1 MSVLKELVLVGA
13 GHAHVIVL
21 RNFGIRPEPGVR
33 LTLITRQVDT
43 PYSGML
49 PGLIA
54 GHYSFDDVHID
65 TRPLTRFAG
74 ARLYQS
80 EAVGIDLAGK
90 RVICRDRPPVPFDVL
105 SIDIGSAPSACV
117 RGVAE
122 HAIPVKPIDGLLAR
136 FEAVR
141 QRVLAAGGRAHVAVV
156 GAGAGGVELM
166 LALHY
171 RLTSEV
177 TAAGHATERLKFT
190 LFSATDDILPTF
202 PAAMQQCLRAL
213 LQERGIAVL
222 TGSRVD
228 AVEPGAVHIAGRGHV
243 AVDEVFWTTE
253 AEPARWLAE
262 TDLALDHQG
271 FIRVTQALQSV
282 SHPDVFAAGDV
293 AMIEGFHLPRSGVYA
308 VRQGPPLACNLRRFL
323 SGRPLTRYKPQRD
336 ALYLLSTGGKHAVG
350 TRNGI
355 TFRGH
360 WVWKLKDWLD
370 RRFMA
375 RFSTLP
381 DAASCSKLGLDR
393 RHQ

>member
-1 MSVLKELVLVGA
+1 MPVLKELVLVGA
-13 GHAHVIVL
+13 GHAHVTVL
-21 RNFGIRPEPGVR
+21 RDFGMRPEPGVR
-33 LTLITRQVDT
+33 LTLVTRQVET

-54 GHYSFDDVHID
+54 GHYSFNDAHID
-65 TRPLTRFAG
+65 TRPLARFAG
-74 ARLYQS
+74 AELYRS

-90 RVICRDRPPVPFDVL
+90 RVICRDRPPVRFDVL

-136 FEAVR
+136 LETAR
-141 QRVLAAGGRAHVAVV
+141 QRVLAAQGRAHVGVV
-156 GAGAGGVELM
+156 GAGAAGVELM

-171 RLTSEV
+171 RLMSEI
-177 TAAGHATERLKFT
+177 TAAGHPAGGLKFT

-202 PAAMQQCLRAL
+202 PAAMRRYLRTL

-228 AVEPGAVHIAGRGHV
+228 AVEPGAVHIAGGGHV

-262 TDLALDHQG
+262 TDLALDGRG
-271 FIRVTQALQSV
+271 FIRVTPALQSV

-293 AMIEGFHLPRSGVYA
+293 AMIEGFDLPRSGVYA
-308 VRQGPPLACNLRRFL
+308 VRQGPPLARNLRHFL
-323 SGRPLTRYKPQRD
+323 SGRPLMRYKPQRE

-350 TRNGI
+350 ARNGI
-355 TFRGH
+355 TFRGR
-360 WVWKLKDWLD
+360 WVWNLKDWLD

-393 RHQ
+393 PRQ